1 MLLAPLVL
9 VQITVCRSIT
19 SLAQNGSFTEKK
31 IQLVWGL
38 VM

>member
-19 SLAQNGSFTEKK
+19 SLAQKRTVLQRRKFSLFG
-31 IQLVWGL
+31 V
-38 VM
+38 